1 MADTQSR
8 RKPINLAIL
17 NILRNH
23 SNVDHP
29 MRIKAIQEILA
40 EMNMT
45 PTRKSI
51 SNNIADLQQAGY
63 PLVFNHGWY
72 YDHEFTSEELN
83 FLIDEVH
90 CAGQLN
96 EETRTVIINKLKQLG
111 GIHFTPSCESV
122 QTKLVNPIFL
132 VNLDLLH
139 KAIQSRLQ
147 VSFHY
152 GDYGTDK
159 QLHCRLNEKKRPKLY
174 RINPYSIGTTNG
186 RYYLICN
193 VDKYDSLC
201 HFRIDRILDVKLL
214 KKGVKPIEKVIDGK
228 EGLSIQAYMTSHP
241 NMYSGTPEQFI
252 IQLKK
257 KWLNELFDTFGM
269 DISFRNETD
278 EIVEAILTADPISV
292 GFWLKKYA
300 GDAKLIAGKPPIV

>member
-1 MADTQSR
+1 MAETQSR

-17 NILRNH
+17 NILRTH

-29 MRIKAIQEILA
+29 MRIKVIQEKLM
-40 EMNMT
+40 ELDLT

-51 SNNIADLQQAGY
+51 TNNISDLQQAGY
-63 PLVFNHGWY
+63 PLRFSHGWY
-72 YDHEFTSEELN
+72 YDHEFSAEELN
-83 FLIDEVH
+83 FLIDEVY
-90 CAGQLN
+90 CSGQLN
-96 EETRTVIINKLKQLG
+96 VETRTVIIAKLKRLG

-122 QTKLVNPIFL
+122 PTKLINPSFL
-132 VNLDLLH
+132 FNLNLLH
-139 KAIQSRLQ
+139 NAIQSKLQ

-152 GDYGTDK
+152 GDCGTDK
-159 QLHCRLNEKKRPKLY
+159 QLHYRLNEKKRPKLY

-193 VDKYDSLC
+193 VDKYDTLC

-214 KKGVKPIEKVIDGK
+214 KKTVKPIEKVAGGK
-228 EGLSIQAYMTSHP
+228 EGLSIQNYMASHP

-269 DISFRNETD
+269 DLSFRNETD
-278 EIVEAILTADPISV
+278 ETVEAILTADPISV
-292 GFWLKKYA
+292 GFWLKKYT
-300 GDAKLIAGKPPIV
+300 GDAKLVVGELPID